1 MAYIERKCDCCQ
13 KEYMADERN
22 LKRGWGLT
30 CSKSCAASKREQSK
44 STYDPKRVAF
54 NNYRR
59 ENWNSN
65 TLDKGFGDKSF
76 VDGVEGEKFK
86 GRTSEGY
93 RIFGNTA
100 YDEWGEP
107 IYDVDLID
115 EDDRGWDS
123 HK

>member
-13 KEYMADERN
+13 KKYMADERN

-76 VDGVEGEKFK
+76 ADGVEGEKFK
-86 GRTSEGY
+86 GIMKDLGT
-93 RIFGNTA
+93 
-100 YDEWGEP
+100 GEIREKGRRHVP
-107 IYDVDLID
+107 GEV
-115 EDDRGWDS
+115 
-123 HK
+123 